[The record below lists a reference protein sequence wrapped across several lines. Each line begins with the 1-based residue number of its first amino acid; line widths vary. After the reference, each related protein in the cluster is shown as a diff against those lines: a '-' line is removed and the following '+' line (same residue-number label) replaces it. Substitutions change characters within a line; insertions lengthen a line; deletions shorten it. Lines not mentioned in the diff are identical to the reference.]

1 MKPHSLDIALVEKAH
16 AEYDLGPVPVTREA
30 VAEQLLNQPWVGET
44 EAIVITGSLAYGHFG
59 PRSDIDVVIVV
70 QEKPPDRDEIF
81 WYHRVH
87 AALARFHRDTT
98 VLVYTLQGL
107 RYVPSWYTIVLAS
120 DHIMVYDRGKVAPLF
135 QKIIAAAKR
144 ADLVRAVYGGKPVWE
159 LGRPA
164 RWGEIIRVEVTDD
177 D

>member
-1 MKPHSLDIALVEKAH
+1 MKPRPLDMALLEKAQ

-30 VAEQLLNQPWVGET
+30 VTEQLLKQPWVGET
-44 EAIVITGSLAYGHFG
+44 EAIVIIGSLAYGNFG

-70 QEKPPDRDEIF
+70 QEKPPERDEAF
-81 WYHRVH
+81 WYHRVN
-87 AALARFHRDTT
+87 AALGRFHRDTT

-107 RYVPSWYTIVLAS
+107 KYVPSWYTIVLAS
-120 DHIMVYDRGKVAPLF
+120 DHIMVYDKGKVAPLF
-135 QKIIAAAKR
+135 EKIIAAAKR
-144 ADLVRAVYGGKPVWE
+144 ADLVRKVYDGRPVWQ